1 MAFNM
6 DPKKCPMPAQDPQ
19 VRRHNFDEV
28 ALGYTAEMAVN
39 EAKRCIHCKNRPCV
53 EGCPVGI
60 KIPEFIAQVAEG
72 DFEAAYQIISED
84 SALPAVCG
92 RVCPQES
99 QCEGRCTRG
108 IKNEPV
114 GIGRLE
120 RFVADWHR
128 ENVHAGPAV
137 PPFNG
142 HKVAII
148 GAGPAGLTAAGDLA
162 KMGYKVTVYEALH
175 VAGGVLMYGIPEF
188 RLPKAIVQQE
198 IEGLKA
204 LGVDIECNMVIGRI
218 LTVDELMGEYGYE
231 AVFIGTG
238 AGLPR
243 FMGIPGES
251 LKGVYSANEF
261 LTRSNLMKAY
271 RRDSHTPIYV
281 GKKVAVVGGG
291 NVAMDAARSALRL
304 GAETVYIVYRRGM
317 EELPARKE
325 EVEHAEEEGIVF
337 KTLTNPV
344 AILPDDQGFVRAIRC
359 IQMELGEPDA
369 SGRRRPIEVPGSEFE
384 MEVNS
389 VIMSLGTSPNP
400 LIRSTTPGLE
410 TNKHGCIVTS
420 GDDGDTSREG
430 VYAGGDAVTGAATVI
445 KAMGAGKAAAKAI
458 DEYIQNKAKG

>member
-128 ENVHAGPAV
+128 ENVHAGPTV

-162 KMGYKVTVYEALH
+162 K
-175 VAGGVLMYGIPEF
+175 
-188 RLPKAIVQQE
+188 
-198 IEGLKA
+198 
-204 LGVDIECNMVIGRI
+204 
-218 LTVDELMGEYGYE
+218 
-231 AVFIGTG
+231 
-238 AGLPR
+238 
-243 FMGIPGES
+243 
-251 LKGVYSANEF
+251 
-261 LTRSNLMKAY
+261 
-271 RRDSHTPIYV
+271 
-281 GKKVAVVGGG
+281 
-291 NVAMDAARSALRL
+291 
-304 GAETVYIVYRRGM
+304 
-317 EELPARKE
+317 
-325 EVEHAEEEGIVF
+325 
-337 KTLTNPV
+337 
-344 AILPDDQGFVRAIRC
+344 
-359 IQMELGEPDA
+359 
-369 SGRRRPIEVPGSEFE
+369 
-384 MEVNS
+384 
-389 VIMSLGTSPNP
+389 
-400 LIRSTTPGLE
+400 
-410 TNKHGCIVTS
+410 
-420 GDDGDTSREG
+420 
-430 VYAGGDAVTGAATVI
+430 
-445 KAMGAGKAAAKAI
+445 
-458 DEYIQNKAKG
+458 